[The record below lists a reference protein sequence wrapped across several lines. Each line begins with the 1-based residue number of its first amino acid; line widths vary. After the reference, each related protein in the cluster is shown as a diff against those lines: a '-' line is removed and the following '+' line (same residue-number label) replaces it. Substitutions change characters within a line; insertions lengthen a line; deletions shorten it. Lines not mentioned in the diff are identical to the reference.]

1 MKRSAEDQNTN
12 VMIEPLNTK
21 ALLRR
26 FGIRPDKRLGQNFL
40 IDPGALRKVVDAAD
54 LTGGETVLEIGAGL
68 GALTLALSH
77 KALQV
82 IAIEFD
88 RRLLPAL
95 EWVVRDHKNVEII
108 AGDILRI
115 DLTSLVGDG
124 PYRVVA
130 NIPYNITSAV
140 IRRLM
145 EAPQKADRAVLTV
158 QREVAERI
166 ISGPGSMSLLALSVQ
181 LYGSP
186 QISAR
191 ISSEAFYPR
200 PKVDSAVLQVHVH
213 QDPMIPGD
221 LISPFFRVAKAGFSQ
236 KRKQLRNSL
245 AGGLGVRP
253 KRAESWLE
261 AAGIQP
267 RSRAQELDI
276 EAWGRLALI
285 VVEDALDHE
294 E

>member
-1 MKRSAEDQNTN
+1 MKTSAENQNARE
-12 VMIEPLNTK
+12 VVKPLNAK

-26 FGIRPDKRLGQNFL
+26 FGIRPDKRLGQNFI
-40 IDPGALRKVVDAAD
+40 IDAGALSKVVDAAA
-54 LTGGETVLEIGAGL
+54 LTGSEIVLEIGAGL
-68 GALTLALSH
+68 GALTQALSQR
-77 KALQV
+77 ALHV

-95 EWVVRDHKNVEII
+95 EWTLRDHKNVQVI
-108 AGDILRI
+108 AVDILKI
-115 DLTSLVGDG
+115 DLPSLVGHS
-124 PYRVVA
+124 PYRVAA

-145 EAPQKADRAVLTV
+145 EAPQKADVAVLTV

-186 QISAR
+186 QISAQ
-191 ISSEAFYPR
+191 ISNEAFYPR
-200 PKVDSAVLQVHVH
+200 PKVDSAVLRVEVH
-213 QDPMIPGD
+213 QEPKISRD

-236 KRKQLRNSL
+236 KRKQLRNAL
-245 AGGLGVRP
+245 AGGLGVKP
-253 KRAESWLE
+253 SKAEGWLE
-261 AAGIQP
+261 ASGIQP

-276 EAWGRLALI
+276 DDWGRLTRI
-285 VVEDALDHE
+285 VTDDAPDQGD
-294 E
+294 

>member
-1 MKRSAEDQNTN
+1 M
-12 VMIEPLNTK
+12 EPLKTK

-40 IDPGALRKVVDAAD
+40 IDSGALRKVVDAAD
-54 LTGGETVLEIGAGL
+54 LTGGETVIEIGAGL
-68 GALTLALSH
+68 GALTQALSQ
-77 KALQV
+77 KALHV

-95 EWVVRDHKNVEII
+95 EWVVRDHKNVQVI
-108 AGDILRI
+108 AGDVLQL
-115 DLTSLVGDG
+115 DLTSLVGDK

-158 QREVAERI
+158 QQEVAERI

-191 ISSEAFYPR
+191 ISREAFYPR
-200 PKVDSAVLQVHVH
+200 PKVDSAVLRVDVHRA
-213 QDPMIPGD
+213 PMIPRD

-236 KRKQLRNSL
+236 KRKQLRNAL

-253 KRAESWLE
+253 ERVESWLE

-267 RSRAQELDI
+267 RARAQELDI
-276 EAWGRLALI
+276 EAWERLALI
-285 VVEDALDHE
+285 VMEVELDHE
-294 E
+294 D